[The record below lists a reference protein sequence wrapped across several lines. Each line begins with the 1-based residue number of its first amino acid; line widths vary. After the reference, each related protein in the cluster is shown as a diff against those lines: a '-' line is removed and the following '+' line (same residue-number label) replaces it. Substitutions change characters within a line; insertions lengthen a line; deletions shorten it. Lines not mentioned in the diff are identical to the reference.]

1 MDLGNGFLHPD
12 RLFPA
17 DPAIRTVARDL
28 YETVRALPIVSPHG
42 HTEPS
47 WFADDKPFEDAS
59 SLLVIPDHYLFRML
73 HSVGVKLD
81 DLGVPRLDGKPVAK
95 GRDIW
100 RALAAQYHLFRGTP
114 SSLWVDHAM
123 SAVLGCEEPLTP
135 ENADALY
142 DHINAQLALPE
153 FRPRALHK
161 RFGIETIATT
171 EGALDPLVHHQKMAE
186 DGWIGRVRTTY
197 RPDSVT
203 DPDAVGFRENL
214 VRLGELTDCDVTKWD
229 RLIDAHRKRRAY
241 FRQYGATATDHGVP
255 TAFTADLP
263 LADKQRLLD
272 KAHKGTL
279 SAEETELYRGQ
290 MLTEMA
296 GLSAEDG
303 MTMQIHAGSRRN
315 TDRELFQTRGPNMG
329 ADIPTPTDW
338 VGGLSAMLAKYGH
351 APGLRVLLFTL
362 DETTYARELAPM
374 AGHWSCLMIGPP
386 WWFHD
391 SPNGIRRYLDQVVET
406 AGFANLAGFN
416 DDTRALLSIPAR
428 HDVWRREVCRFL
440 AQFVTEHR
448 MSRKEAE
455 IVAGELSYGNAKK
468 AYKL

>member
-1 MDLGNGFLHPD
+1 
-12 RLFPA
+12 
-17 DPAIRTVARDL
+17 
-28 YETVRALPIVSPHG
+28 
-42 HTEPS
+42 
-47 WFADDKPFEDAS
+47 
-59 SLLVIPDHYLFRML
+59 ML

-100 RALAAQYHLFRGTP
+100 RAFAAQYHLFRGTP

-229 RLIDAHRKRRAY
+229 GLIDAHRKRRAY

>member
-1 MDLGNGFLHPD
+1 MDVGNGFLHPD

-17 DPAIRTVARDL
+17 DPTTRTIARDL

-47 WFADDKPFEDAS
+47 WFGDDKPFEDAA
-59 SLLVIPDHYLFRML
+59 SLLVVPDHYLFRML
-73 HSVGVKLD
+73 HSVGVRLD
-81 DLGVPRLDGKPVAK
+81 DLGVPRLDGKPVAE
-95 GRDIW
+95 GRAIW
-100 RALAAQYHLFRGTP
+100 RVFAANYHLFRGTP

-123 SAVLGCEEPLTP
+123 SAVLGCTEALTP

-142 DHINAQLALPE
+142 DHINTQLALPE

-203 DPDAVGFRENL
+203 DPDAVGFRDNL
-214 VRLGELTDCDVTKWD
+214 VRFGELTNSDVVSWD
-229 RLIDAHRKRRAY
+229 GLIDAHRKRRAY

-263 LADKQRLLD
+263 LGERQRLLD

-279 SAEETELYRGQ
+279 SAEEAELFRGQ

-303 MTMQIHAGSRRN
+303 MTMQIHAGARRN
-315 TDRELFQTRGPNMG
+315 TDRELFQARGPNMG
-329 ADIPTPTDW
+329 ADIPTRTDW
-338 VGGLSAMLAKYGH
+338 VGGLGAMLSKYGQ

-374 AGHWSCLMIGPP
+374 AGHWPCLMIGPP

-391 SPNGIRRYLDQVVET
+391 SPAGIRRYLDQVVET
-406 AGFANLAGFN
+406 AGFANIAGFN

-428 HDVWRREVCRFL
+428 HDVWRREVCGFL
-440 AQFVTEHR
+440 AQLVAEHR
-448 MSRKEAE
+448 IARKDAE

>member
-1 MDLGNGFLHPD
+1 MDVGNGFLHPD

-17 DPAIRTVARDL
+17 DPATRAIAREL

-47 WFADDKPFEDAS
+47 WFADDEPFEDAS

-73 HSVGVKLD
+73 HSVSVKLD

-100 RALAAQYHLFRGTP
+100 RAFAAQYHLFRGTP

-123 SAVLGCEEPLTP
+123 SAVLGCEEPLKP

-171 EGALDPLVHHQKMAE
+171 EGALDPLVHHQKMAQ

-229 RLIDAHRKRRAY
+229 GLIDAHRKRRAY

-272 KAHKGTL
+272 KAHKITM
-279 SAEETELYRGQ
+279 SAEEAELFRGQ

-315 TDRELFQTRGPNMG
+315 TDRELFRTRGPNMG

-374 AGHWSCLMIGPP
+374 AGHWPCLMIGPP

-448 MSRKEAE
+448 MTRQEAE

>member
-1 MDLGNGFLHPD
+1 MDIGNGFLHPD

-17 DPAIRTVARDL
+17 DPATRSIAREL
-28 YETVRALPIVSPHG
+28 YESVSALPIVSPHG

-47 WFADDKPFEDAS
+47 WFADDQPFEDAA

-81 DLGVPRLDGKPVAK
+81 DLGVPRLDGKAVAS
-95 GRDIW
+95 GRAIW
-100 RALAAQYHLFRGTP
+100 CTFAAHYHLFRGTP

-123 SAVLGCEEPLTP
+123 SAVLGCKEPLTP
-135 ENADALY
+135 KNADALY

-171 EGALDPLVHHQKMAE
+171 EGALDQLPHHQKMAE

-214 VRLGELTDCDVTKWD
+214 VKLGELTGCDVSSWD
-229 RLIDAHRKRRAY
+229 GLIDAHRKRRAY
-241 FRQYGATATDHGVP
+241 FRKFGATATDHGVP

-263 LADKQRLLD
+263 PSDKQRLLD
-272 KAHKGTL
+272 RAHRGTL
-279 SAEETELYRGQ
+279 EAGEGELFRGQ

-303 MTMQIHAGSRRN
+303 MVMQIHAGSRRN

-329 ADIPTPTDW
+329 ADIPTSTDW
-338 VGGLSAMLAKYGH
+338 VGGLSALLAKYGH

-374 AGHWSCLMIGPP
+374 AGHWPCLMIGPP

-391 SPNGIRRYLDQVVET
+391 SPAGIRRYLDQVVET
-406 AGFANLAGFN
+406 AGFANMAGFN

-428 HDVWRREVCRFL
+428 HDVWRREVCGFL
-440 AQFVTEHR
+440 ATLAAEHR
-448 MSRKEAE
+448 ISRQDAA
-455 IVAGELSYGNAKK
+455 IAAADLSYGNAKK

>member
-1 MDLGNGFLHPD
+1 MDVGNGFLHPD

-17 DPAIRTVARDL
+17 DPATRTVAREL
-28 YETVRALPIVSPHG
+28 YETVRTLPIVSPHG

-73 HSVGVKLD
+73 NSVGVKLD

-100 RALAAQYHLFRGTP
+100 RAFAAQYHLFRGTP

-123 SAVLGCEEPLTP
+123 SAVLGCKEPLTLD
-135 ENADALY
+135 NADALY
-142 DHINAQLALPE
+142 DHINAQLTLPQ

-171 EGALDPLVHHQKMAE
+171 EGALDPLVHHQKMAK

-214 VRLGELTDCDVTKWD
+214 VRLGELTDCDVTNWHG
-229 RLIDAHRKRRAY
+229 LIDAHRKRRAY

-279 SAEETELYRGQ
+279 SAEDAELFRGQ

-315 TDRELFQTRGPNMG
+315 TDRELFQARGPNVG

-374 AGHWSCLMIGPP
+374 AGHWPCLMIGPP

-428 HDVWRREVCRFL
+428 HDVWRREACRFL

>member
-28 YETVRALPIVSPHG
+28 YETVLALPIVSPHG

-100 RALAAQYHLFRGTP
+100 RAFAAQYHLFRGTP

-229 RLIDAHRKRRAY
+229 GLIDAHRKRRAY

-338 VGGLSAMLAKYGH
+338 VGGLSAMLAKYGN

>member
-1 MDLGNGFLHPD
+1 MEIGNGFLHPD

-17 DPAIRTVARDL
+17 DPATRSIARSL
-28 YETVRALPIVSPHG
+28 YETVSRLPIVSPHG

-47 WFADDKPFEDAS
+47 WFADDRPFDDAS

-81 DLGVPRLDGKPVAK
+81 ELGVPRLDGKPVAS
-95 GRDIW
+95 GRAIW
-100 RALAAQYHLFRGTP
+100 RTFAAHYHLFRGTP

-123 SAVLGCEEPLTP
+123 SAVLGCTEPLTP

-171 EGALDPLVHHQKMAE
+171 EGALDPLVHHQKLAA

-214 VRLGELTDCDVTKWD
+214 VRLGELTDCDVTSWAG
-229 RLIDAHRKRRAY
+229 LIDAHRKRRAY

-255 TAFTADLP
+255 TPFTADLP
-263 LADKQRLLD
+263 LADSQRLLD

-279 SAEETELYRGQ
+279 STEEAELFRGQ

-315 TDRELFQTRGPNMG
+315 TDRALFQTRGPNMG
-329 ADIPTPTDW
+329 ADIPGPTDW
-338 VGGLSAMLAKYGH
+338 VGGLAALLSKYGH

-362 DETTYARELAPM
+362 DETTYSRELAPM
-374 AGHWSCLMIGPP
+374 VGHWPCLMIGPP
-386 WWFHD
+386 WWFYD
-391 SPNGIRRYLDQVVET
+391 SPAGIRRYLDQVVET
-406 AGFANLAGFN
+406 AGFVNMAGFN

-428 HDVWRREVCRFL
+428 HDVWRREVCGFL
-440 AQFVTEHR
+440 AQLVAEHR
-448 MSRKEAE
+448 ISRTDAE

>member
-1 MDLGNGFLHPD
+1 MDVGNGFLHPD

-17 DPAIRTVARDL
+17 DPATRSIAREL
-28 YETVRALPIVSPHG
+28 YESVSALPIVSPHG
-42 HTEPS
+42 HTEPA
-47 WFADDKPFEDAS
+47 WFADDRPFEDAA

-81 DLGVPRLDGKPVAK
+81 DLGVPRLDGKPVSS
-95 GRDIW
+95 GRAIW
-100 RALAAQYHLFRGTP
+100 RTFAAHYHLFRGTP

-171 EGALDPLVHHQKMAE
+171 EGALDQLPHHRKMAE

-197 RPDSVT
+197 RPDGVT

-214 VRLGELTDCDVTKWD
+214 VKLGELTGCDVASWD
-229 RLIDAHRKRRAY
+229 GLIDAHRKRRAY
-241 FRQYGATATDHGVP
+241 FRQFGATATDHGVP

-263 LADKQRLLD
+263 HSDKQRLLD
-272 KAHKGTL
+272 RAHRGTL
-279 SAEETELYRGQ
+279 EAGEAELFRGQ

-303 MTMQIHAGSRRN
+303 MVMQIHAGSRRN

-338 VGGLSAMLAKYGH
+338 VGGLSALLAKYGH

-374 AGHWSCLMIGPP
+374 AGHWPCLMIGPP

-391 SPNGIRRYLDQVVET
+391 SPAGIRRYLDQVVET
-406 AGFANLAGFN
+406 AGFANMAGFN

-428 HDVWRREVCRFL
+428 HDVWRREVCGFL
-440 AQFVTEHR
+440 ATLAAEHR
-448 MSRKEAE
+448 ISRKDAA
-455 IVAGELSYGNAKK
+455 IAAADLSYGNAKK

>member
-28 YETVRALPIVSPHG
+28 YETVWALPIVSPHG

-73 HSVGVKLD
+73 HSVGIKLD

-100 RALAAQYHLFRGTP
+100 RAFAAQYHLFRGTP

-229 RLIDAHRKRRAY
+229 GLIDAHRKRRAY